1 MDKNFYYSK
10 ILLFGE
16 YGIMLN
22 SDALSIP
29 FKKFSGYLQ
38 KSNLISNEQR
48 ISNEKL
54 IELYNYIIK
63 NESLSEIIN
72 FQIFKNDIDSGLY
85 FNSNIP
91 IASGLGSSGAL
102 VSSIINKYS
111 KIDLSSIQNEELK
124 KIMSI
129 IESKFHGN
137 SSGFDPLV
145 SFFNKPIML
154 SAGNIKLLNNLKFP
168 NFKIYL
174 IDSEISSS
182 TSEMIELFNQ
192 KKNQKDFLSVFNS
205 SFIKITNECI
215 YNLMYSSD
223 HFKDSI
229 KNLSEITF
237 ENMNEMIP
245 ESINEIWQEGLQSN
259 KYFLKLCG
267 SGGGGFFLAFDFENI
282 IKDKLSSFNL
292 IEVSINA

>member
-1 MDKNFYYSK
+1 MDKNSFYSK

-38 KSNLISNEQR
+38 KSNLVSNEQR
-48 ISNEKL
+48 ISNKKL
-54 IELYNYIIK
+54 IELYNYIVK

-111 KIDLSSIQNEELK
+111 KIDLSSVQNKELK

-154 SAGNIKLLNNLKFP
+154 SAGSIKLLDDLKFP

-174 IDSEISSS
+174 VDSKISSS
-182 TSEMIELFNQ
+182 TLEMIKIFNQ
-192 KKNQKDFLSVFNS
+192 KISQEDFLSSYNS
-205 SFIKITNECI
+205 SFIKTTNECI
-215 YNLMYSSD
+215 YNLMYDSD
-223 HFKDSI
+223 NFKDSI

-237 ENMNEMIP
+237 KNMNEMIP
-245 ESINEIWQEGLQSN
+245 ESLKEIWQEGLKSN
-259 KYFLKLCG
+259 KYYIKLCG
-267 SGGGGFFLAFDFENI
+267 SGGGGFFLAFDFGNNL
-282 IKDKLSSFNL
+282 KYRLSEFNL
-292 IEVSINA
+292 IEI

>member
-38 KSNLISNEQR
+38 NSNLISNEQR
-48 ISNEKL
+48 ISNKKI

-63 NESLSEIIN
+63 NESLSKIIN
-72 FQIFKNDIDSGLY
+72 FQNFKNDIDSGLY

-192 KKNQKDFLSVFNS
+192 KQNQKDFLSVFNS
-205 SFIKITNECI
+205 SFIKTTNECI
-215 YNLMYSSD
+215 YNLMYSSN

-229 KNLSEITF
+229 KNLSETTF

-245 ESINEIWQEGLQSN
+245 ESINEIWQQGLKSN
-259 KYFLKLCG
+259 KYYLKLCG

-282 IKDKLSSFNL
+282 LKDKLSSFNL
-292 IEVSINA
+292 IEI

>member
-1 MDKNFYYSK
+1 MDKNFFYSK

-48 ISNEKL
+48 ISNIKL

-72 FQIFKNDIDSGLY
+72 FQNFKNDIDSGLY

-154 SAGNIKLLNNLKFP
+154 SAGNIKLLDNLKFP

-229 KNLSEITF
+229 KNLSETTF

-282 IKDKLSSFNL
+282 LKDKLSSFNL
-292 IEVSINA
+292 IEV

>member
-48 ISNEKL
+48 ISNKKI

-63 NESLSEIIN
+63 NESLSKIIN
-72 FQIFKNDIDSGLY
+72 FQNFKNDIDSGLY

-154 SAGNIKLLNNLKFP
+154 SAGNIKLLDNLKFP

-192 KKNQKDFLSVFNS
+192 KQNQKDFLSVFNS

-229 KNLSEITF
+229 KNLSETTF

-245 ESINEIWQEGLQSN
+245 ESMNEIWQEGLQSN

-267 SGGGGFFLAFDFENI
+267 SGGGGFFIAFDFENI
-282 IKDKLSSFNL
+282 LKDKLSSFNL
-292 IEVSINA
+292 IEV

>member
-1 MDKNFYYSK
+1 MDKNFFYSK

-48 ISNEKL
+48 ISNKKI
-54 IELYNYIIK
+54 IELYNYILK
-63 NESLSEIIN
+63 NESLSKIIN
-72 FQIFKNDIDSGLY
+72 FQNFKNDIDSGLY

-111 KIDLSSIQNEELK
+111 KIDLSSVQNKELK

-154 SAGNIKLLNNLKFP
+154 SAGNIKLLDDLKFP

-174 IDSEISSS
+174 VDSKISSS
-182 TSEMIELFNQ
+182 TLEMIKIFNQ
-192 KKNQKDFLSVFNS
+192 KISQEDFLSSYNS
-205 SFIKITNECI
+205 SFIKTTNECI
-215 YNLMYSSD
+215 YNLMYDSD
-223 HFKDSI
+223 NFKDSI

-237 ENMNEMIP
+237 KNMNEMIP
-245 ESINEIWQEGLQSN
+245 ESLKEIWQEGLKSN
-259 KYFLKLCG
+259 KYYIKLCG
-267 SGGGGFFLAFDFENI
+267 SGGGGFFLAFDFGNNL
-282 IKDKLSSFNL
+282 KYRLSEFNL
-292 IEVSINA
+292 IEI

>member
-1 MDKNFYYSK
+1 MDKNFFYSK

-48 ISNEKL
+48 ISNKKI

-63 NESLSEIIN
+63 NESLSKIIN
-72 FQIFKNDIDSGLY
+72 FQNFKNDIDSGLY

-154 SAGNIKLLNNLKFP
+154 SAGNIKLLDNLKFP

-192 KKNQKDFLSVFNS
+192 KQNQKDFLSVFNS
-205 SFIKITNECI
+205 SFIKNTNECI
-215 YNLMYSSD
+215 YNLMYSSN

-229 KNLSEITF
+229 KNLSETTF

-282 IKDKLSSFNL
+282 LKDKLSSFNL
-292 IEVSINA
+292 IEV

>member
-1 MDKNFYYSK
+1 MDKNFFYSK

-38 KSNLISNEQR
+38 KSNLVSNEQR
-48 ISNEKL
+48 ISNKKM

-154 SAGNIKLLNNLKFP
+154 SAGNIKLLDNLKFP

-192 KKNQKDFLSVFNS
+192 KKSQKNFLFVFNS

-215 YNLMYSSD
+215 YNLMFSSD

-229 KNLSEITF
+229 KNLSETTF

-282 IKDKLSSFNL
+282 LKDKLSSFNL
-292 IEVSINA
+292 IEV

>member
-1 MDKNFYYSK
+1 MDKNFFYSK

-48 ISNEKL
+48 ISNIKL

-72 FQIFKNDIDSGLY
+72 FQNFKNDIDSGLY

-154 SAGNIKLLNNLKFP
+154 SAGNIKLLDNLKFP

-192 KKNQKDFLSVFNS
+192 KKTQKDFLSVFNS

-229 KNLSEITF
+229 KNLSETTF

-282 IKDKLSSFNL
+282 LKDKLSSFNL
-292 IEVSINA
+292 IEV

>member
-1 MDKNFYYSK
+1 MDKNFFYSK

-48 ISNEKL
+48 ISNIKL

-63 NESLSEIIN
+63 TESLSKIIN
-72 FQIFKNDIDSGLY
+72 FQNFKNDIDSGLY

-192 KKNQKDFLSVFNS
+192 KKTQKDFLSVFNS

-229 KNLSEITF
+229 KNLSETTF

-282 IKDKLSSFNL
+282 LKDKLSSFNL
-292 IEVSINA
+292 IEV

>member
-1 MDKNFYYSK
+1 MDKNFFYSK

-48 ISNEKL
+48 ISNIKL

-72 FQIFKNDIDSGLY
+72 FQNFKNDIDSGLY

-229 KNLSEITF
+229 KNLSETTF

-282 IKDKLSSFNL
+282 LKDKLSSFNL
-292 IEVSINA
+292 IEV

>member
-1 MDKNFYYSK
+1 MDKNNFYSK

-29 FKKFSGYLQ
+29 FKKFHGSLE
-38 KSNLISNEQR
+38 KSKLISNEHR
-48 ISNEKL
+48 ISNIKL
-54 IELYNYIIK
+54 IEFYNYIIK
-63 NESLSEIIN
+63 NEPLFDIISFEN
-72 FQIFKNDIDSGLY
+72 LKIDIDSGLY

-145 SFFNKPIML
+145 SFFNKPILL
-154 SAGNIKLLNNLKFP
+154 SEGNIKLLDDLKFP

-174 IDSEISSS
+174 VDSKISSS

-192 KKNQKDFLSVFNS
+192 KQNQKDFLSVFNE
-205 SFIKITNECI
+205 SFIKLTNECI
-215 YNLMYSSD
+215 YNLMYNSD
-223 HFKDSI
+223 YFRDSI
-229 KNLSEITF
+229 KNLSETTF
-237 ENMNEMIP
+237 KNMNEMIP
-245 ESINEIWQEGLQSN
+245 ESLNEIWQEGLKSN
-259 KYFLKLCG
+259 KYYMKLCG

-282 IKDKLSSFNL
+282 LKDNLSSFKL
-292 IEVSINA
+292 IEV

>member
-1 MDKNFYYSK
+1 MDKNFFYSK

-48 ISNEKL
+48 ISNIKL

-63 NESLSEIIN
+63 NESLSKIIN
-72 FQIFKNDIDSGLY
+72 FQNFKNDIDSGLY

-192 KKNQKDFLSVFNS
+192 KKTQKDFLSVFNS

-229 KNLSEITF
+229 KNLSETTF

-282 IKDKLSSFNL
+282 LKDKLSSFNL
-292 IEVSINA
+292 IEV

>member
-1 MDKNFYYSK
+1 MDKNFFYSK

-48 ISNEKL
+48 ISNKKI

-63 NESLSEIIN
+63 TESLSKIIN
-72 FQIFKNDIDSGLY
+72 FQNFKNDIDSGLY

-229 KNLSEITF
+229 KNLSETTF

-282 IKDKLSSFNL
+282 LKDKLSSFNL
-292 IEVSINA
+292 IEV

>member
-48 ISNEKL
+48 ISNIKL

-154 SAGNIKLLNNLKFP
+154 SAGNIKLLDNLKFP
-168 NFKIYL
+168 NFNIYL

-215 YNLMYSSD
+215 YNLMYSTD

-229 KNLSEITF
+229 KNLSETTF

-245 ESINEIWQEGLQSN
+245 ESMNEIWQEGLQSN

-267 SGGGGFFLAFDFENI
+267 SGGGGFFIAFDFENI
-282 IKDKLSSFNL
+282 LKDKLSSFNL
-292 IEVSINA
+292 IEV

>member
-1 MDKNFYYSK
+1 MDKNFFYSK

-229 KNLSEITF
+229 KNLSETTF

-282 IKDKLSSFNL
+282 LKDKLSSFNL
-292 IEVSINA
+292 IEV